1 MNYKL
6 LIISLV
12 NQNIKNFDI
21 PACKNCVYYKPE
33 LYLDFISSTNKC
45 EKFATKDIITDEIS
59 YEFVTLCR
67 TDENKCGYKG
77 IYFEKEPNMKIKEL
91 KHIFSKNIPYLFIC
105 IVILGRVILLLK

>member
-6 LIISLV
+6 LLLSLV

-33 LYLDFISSTNKC
+33 LYLDFTSSTNKC
-45 EKFATKDIITDEIS
+45 EKFATKDIITDDIS
-59 YEFVTLCR
+59 YEFVSLCR

-91 KHIFSKNIPYLFIC
+91 KYYIFSKNIPYLIIYIGIIINF
-105 IVILGRVILLLK
+105 ILLL